1 MYCTARYPTYNLH
14 FPTYKQNGGK
24 FANKKISFVLLWT
37 PITHF
42 LEKFLQERVFSKV
55 ISIYAPVPL
64 NKRLTFANIPIV
76 EKQGEELKARASD
89 MERSALKAVIELVEV
104 SQLLDLAQSMS
115 AWQYLTQM
123 GPTGRH
129 RHWCHSSSWLAM
141 VALTIVCVN
150 DRTVFKAQRKT
161 TSMIYTYWRCVPYR

>member
-1 MYCTARYPTYNLH
+1 MAENLPIRKCH
-14 FPTYKQNGGK
+14 L
-24 FANKKISFVLLWT
+24 SFFGPQS
-37 PITHF
+37 PIF
-42 LEKFLQERVFSKV
+42 LEKFLQERVFSNI

-123 GPTGRH
+123 GSTGRH
-129 RHWCHSSSWLAM
+129 RKANSSK
-141 VALTIVCVN
+141 IVC
-150 DRTVFKAQRKT
+150 
-161 TSMIYTYWRCVPYR
+161 